1 MKPIIQILILL
12 ACIGLAGCISKQ
24 EPIGAKQLRKSWKI
38 QQTSKVQADGAQIST
53 SKFDVSS
60 WIDAYVPSTVMGILS
75 VQPEYADL
83 FVGDNYYKADK
94 SKFDESWWY
103 RTEFTLGNLTN
114 NKHVTLNFDGISYR
128 ANIWLNGQ
136 QIAAQ
141 DQVVGSFRRFEFDV
155 TNWAQAGKNVLA
167 VEIFRQREGDFGL
180 GFVDWNPRPLDEN
193 LGIWRDVTVSVLQT
207 VQLKHAFVRSRV
219 NTETLNEAWLTVGTE
234 LKNFDS
240 KPIYGKLVFTL
251 DGVAVSKEIQLNAN
265 EIQEV
270 KLDPKELEGLHIK
283 NPKLWWSNG
292 LGEPNLYTAEL
303 TFEENGKILASEH
316 ITFGIREIEDYFTP
330 KGVRGFKLNG
340 QEILIKGAGWTDDIF
355 LRDTPESNEIQV
367 QYVKDMG
374 MNTIRFETVWGTD
387 QNIYNLCDQ
396 YGILAMVGWSCQ
408 WEWENYLG
416 KTCDEFGGASTPE
429 DFKLLTDYLHDQITW
444 LRNHPSI
451 FVWLLGSDMLPR
463 PELEMRYKAIFDRL
477 DNRPWLGAASDRTSE
492 LSGRTGVK
500 MHGPYEYVGPSYW
513 YVDKKHGGAYG
524 FNTETGPGPQIPV
537 KESIAKMIPADQLW
551 PLGAAWD
558 KHCTTSSSAMNSL
571 SLHNTIVSEMWGTP
585 SNLDD
590 FLWKSYLVNFEAMR
604 AMFEAFRVNRP
615 QSTGLIQWMLNSA
628 WPSFYW
634 QLYDFE
640 LVPTS
645 AYYAVKKALQPV
657 QLVYNYGDRFVA
669 ISNETLHDLSGVTA
683 LIKLYSVDSE
693 LISEQKIPIDIEA
706 NSSKPLVASPKFKGN
721 AFLSLELLDANGN
734 QLSENSY
741 WLSDKA
747 EVYDWAATNWVHTP
761 MKSYPD
767 FRALN
772 AMQQAELRLNATVSA
787 NVIRVTIENKSGVV
801 SFFNQLKLHDGSG
814 SWIVPVF
821 YSDNYF
827 SILPGG
833 TKVIQ
838 IELNSKFEG
847 KTLQLE
853 LSGWNTELQN
863 VRL

>member
-1 MKPIIQILILL
+1 MMKPIIQILILL
-12 ACIGLAGCISKQ
+12 TSIGLAGCMSKQ
-24 EPIGAKQLRKSWKI
+24 EPIGTKQLRKNWKI
-38 QQTSKVQADGAQIST
+38 QQTSKIQADGSQIST
-53 SKFDVSS
+53 PKFDASN
-60 WIDAYVPSTVMGILS
+60 WIDGYVPSTVMGILS
-75 VQPEYADL
+75 AQPEYADL
-83 FVGDNYYKADK
+83 FVADNYYKADR

-114 NKHVTLNFDGISYR
+114 NKHVVLNFDGISYR
-128 ANIWLNGQ
+128 ANIWMNGQ

-155 TNWAQAGKNVLA
+155 TNYAKAGKNVLA
-167 VEIFRQREGDFGL
+167 VEIIRQREGDFGL

-193 LGIWRDVTVSVLQT
+193 LGIWRDVTVSVLQA

-219 NTETLNEAWLTVGTE
+219 NTQTLDEAWLTVGAE
-234 LKNFDS
+234 LKNLDS
-240 KPIYGKLVFTL
+240 EPVSGKLIFTL
-251 DGVAVSKEIQLNAN
+251 DGETVSKEIQLNAN

-270 KLDPKELEGLHIK
+270 KLDPNELDGLHIK

-292 LGEPNLYTAEL
+292 LGEPNLHTGVL
-303 TFEENGKILASEH
+303 TFEANGKIVATDS
-316 ITFGIREIEDYFTP
+316 IKFGIREIEDYFTP
-330 KGVRGFKLNG
+330 QGVRGFKLNG

-355 LRDTPESNEIQV
+355 LRDTPETNKIQV
-367 QYVKDMG
+367 QYIKDMG
-374 MNTIRFETVWGTD
+374 LNTIRFETVWGTD
-387 QNIYNLCDQ
+387 RNIYDLCDQ

-416 KTCDEFGGASTPE
+416 KTCDDFGGASTPE

-463 PELEMRYKAIFDRL
+463 PELEQQYKAIFDRL

-513 YVDKKHGGAYG
+513 YIDKKHGGAYG

-537 KESIAKMIPADQLW
+537 KESITKMIPSDKLW
-551 PLGAAWD
+551 PLNEAWN

-571 SLHNTIVSEMWGTP
+571 SLHQTIVSEMWGTP

-590 FLWKSYLVNFEAMR
+590 FLWKSYLVNYEAMR
-604 AMFEAFRVNRP
+604 AMFEAFRANRP

-640 LVPTS
+640 LIPTS

-657 QLVYNYGDRFVA
+657 QLVYNYGDRMVA
-669 ISNETLHDLSGVTA
+669 ISNETLQNLSDATA
-683 LIKLYSVDSE
+683 HLKLYSTDSK
-693 LISEQKIPIDIEA
+693 LIWEQKIPIEMKA
-706 NSSKPLVASPKFKGN
+706 NSSKPLVATPKFKGN
-721 AFLSLELLDANGN
+721 AFLSLELIDANGS
-734 QLSENSY
+734 QLSDNFY

-747 EVYDWAATNWVHTP
+747 EVYDWAATNWVHTT

-767 FRALN
+767 FKLLN
-772 AMQQAELRLNATVSA
+772 SMKPMELGLTATVSEST
-787 NVIRVTIENKSGVV
+787 VHVKIENKTDTISL
-801 SFFNQLKLHDGSG
+801 FNQLKLHDGSG
-814 SWIVPVF
+814 NWIVAAL

-827 SILPGG
+827 SILPGE
-833 TKVIQ
+833 TTTIQ
-838 IELNSKFEG
+838 IEVNSKANS
-847 KTLQLE
+847 LQLE
-853 LSGWNTELQN
+853 LSGWNTKTQKLS
-863 VRL
+863 L